1 MLRESIRVC
10 SGEWEV
16 SGVPDHDG
24 QQSGWELRALLG
36 GQSKVRSLGAGTARV
51 AGEQELDCSCSC
63 GLCPRALRTPPAVVD
78 KAGAGTQLTILA
90 LSQPLLVCRAKDLLP
105 SSR

>member
-1 MLRESIRVC
+1 M
-10 SGEWEV
+10 

-63 GLCPRALRTPPAVVD
+63 GLCPRALRTPPAMVD

>member
-51 AGEQELDCSCSC
+51 AGEQ
-63 GLCPRALRTPPAVVD
+63 
-78 KAGAGTQLTILA
+78 
-90 LSQPLLVCRAKDLLP
+90 
-105 SSR
+105 